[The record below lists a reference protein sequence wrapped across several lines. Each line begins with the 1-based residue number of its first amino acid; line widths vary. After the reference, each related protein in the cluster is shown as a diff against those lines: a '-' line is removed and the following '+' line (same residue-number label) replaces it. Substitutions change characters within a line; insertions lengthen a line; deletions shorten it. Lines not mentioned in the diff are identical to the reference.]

1 MSEEQLF
8 VFAVD
13 LTGHPIR
20 NAGQALKRKY
30 YYVLKHYVEECITS
44 AYADNRL
51 ELYRAFLL
59 QDDGE
64 VLDYKKCEKAMVTCR
79 FRPWRRQYKL
89 WLVCDLAL
97 ITGDLDVC
105 RKAVELMKAATNQK
119 QGEGLDDL
127 VKYLESRERPQ
138 KTSALE
144 NAAYLMQQYWI
155 NENFQN
161 APEKRIVVTA
171 NMSAGKSTLIN
182 ALAGKDLARTAQ
194 EACTGN
200 ICYFYNLPFD
210 DGTVHFKGKE
220 LGFSSSED
228 EYKAFGWDS
237 EVAFAVA
244 FFRACAGTDRI
255 CLIDTPGVNSAIS
268 REHGRISKKCIR
280 EEAYDQVIYILNANK
295 LGSDEE
301 IAYLKWISK
310 NVPAGKVIFVLNK
323 LDDFKSSEDSIASS
337 MESVRSDLEKLGYDH
352 PVIFPISAYFGYLLK
367 REKQGKTLTEDEAD
381 ELAFLKKKF
390 LKAEYNLSAFYG
402 ESHCGN
408 DFEGYMKRSG
418 LYYLEKKLYG
428 GQL

>member
-79 FRPWRRQYKL
+79 FHPWRRQYKL

-119 QGEGLDDL
+119 QGEGLDAL

-144 NAAYLMQQYWI
+144 NAAYLTQQYWI

-210 DGTVHFKGKE
+210 DGTVHFRSEERRVGKE
-220 LGFSSSED
+220 
-228 EYKAFGWDS
+228 
-237 EVAFAVA
+237 
-244 FFRACAGTDRI
+244 C
-255 CLIDTPGVNSAIS
+255 
-268 REHGRISKKCIR
+268 
-280 EEAYDQVIYILNANK
+280 
-295 LGSDEE
+295 GS
-301 IAYLKWISK
+301 
-310 NVPAGKVIFVLNK
+310 
-323 LDDFKSSEDSIASS
+323 
-337 MESVRSDLEKLGYDH
+337 
-352 PVIFPISAYFGYLLK
+352 
-367 REKQGKTLTEDEAD
+367 
-381 ELAFLKKKF
+381 
-390 LKAEYNLSAFYG
+390 
-402 ESHCGN
+402 
-408 DFEGYMKRSG
+408 
-418 LYYLEKKLYG
+418 
-428 GQL
+428 